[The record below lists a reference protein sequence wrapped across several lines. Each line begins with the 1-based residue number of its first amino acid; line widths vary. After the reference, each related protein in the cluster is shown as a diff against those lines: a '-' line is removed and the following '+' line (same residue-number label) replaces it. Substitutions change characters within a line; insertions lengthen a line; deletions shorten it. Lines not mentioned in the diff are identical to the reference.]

1 MSGTEDTIIRSATE
15 NDVDAVK
22 NLFVTVYGED
32 YPFTQFYDT
41 SWLKK
46 AVFDD
51 DTLFWVAVDQ
61 GRIVGTI
68 STLLTAG
75 NLSDLIGE
83 FGRLVVD
90 TKVGRKNIGT
100 RLFETATD
108 SVRSMIQFGFAE
120 ARTAHIGS
128 QKILERC
135 GFVPLGFEP
144 MKYKLQD
151 RESVVIYGKLL
162 GKTLDLRRNHP
173 RVIPEAAPLAMRVL
187 ESIGLGSDVVVVEED
202 DGYPSAE
209 EFDATAGQTDL
220 EIEDLSEQGWSP
232 LLRIERG
239 RVKGREV
246 FGNLSLAHGFFK
258 IKTQSTRYLMAKQ
271 GAVVVGGLG
280 FTHDP
285 IDQKVRIFELIG
297 IHEQIKGKLL
307 REAEQIAREDL
318 NAIYIEAD
326 VNAYMPAIQRTLE
339 RMGFMAVAYCPS
351 MVFEEVERLDV
362 IRMAKLTVPYFP
374 EEITLTESSEQIRE
388 FIERSLEDRREGG
401 LVAQAAKTTELFQH
415 LDEGD
420 IYHLA
425 QLGGIRTLA
434 KGEYLIQQGES
445 GDRLYIIISGSMQV
459 RIDDK
464 EVGRIGSGETVGEM
478 ALLKA
483 EPRMADVIALE
494 DSQAVEIRC
503 SDLMRLMNKRPRL
516 GSVVMRN
523 LAGDLSGKLRKIDVR
538 FSESIQRK

>member
-15 NDVDAVK
+15 NDVDSVK

-51 DTLFWVAVDQ
+51 DTFFWVAEDQ

-90 TKVGRKNIGT
+90 PEVGRKNIGT
-100 RLFETATD
+100 RLFETAID
-108 SVRSMIQFGFAE
+108 YVVGMIQFGFAE
-120 ARTAHIGS
+120 ARTTHIGS
-128 QKILERC
+128 QKILECC

-144 MKYKLQD
+144 VKYKLQD
-151 RESVVIYGKLL
+151 RESVVIYGKLF

-209 EFDATAGQTDL
+209 EIDSTAGQTNF

-258 IKTQSTRYLMAKQ
+258 IKTQSTRYLMARQ
-271 GAVVVGGLG
+271 GGAVVGGLG

-297 IHEQIKGKLL
+297 IHDQIKGKLL
-307 REAEQIAREDL
+307 RKAEQIAREDL
-318 NAIYIEAD
+318 NAFYIEAD
-326 VNAYMPAIQRTLE
+326 VNAYTPAIQRTLE

-374 EEITLTESSEQIRE
+374 EEIPLTDSAGQIRE

-434 KGEYLIQQGES
+434 KEEYLIQQGES

-464 EVGRIGSGETVGEM
+464 EVGRIGFGETVGEM

-523 LAGDLSGKLRKIDVR
+523 LAEDLSGKLRKIDVR
-538 FSESIQRK
+538 FSESNHRK

>member
-1 MSGTEDTIIRSATE
+1 MSGTEDTIIRMATE
-15 NDVDAVK
+15 NDVDSVK
-22 NLFVTVYGED
+22 NLFVTVYGKD

-51 DTLFWVAVDQ
+51 DTLFWVAENQ

-68 STLLTAG
+68 STLLTVG
-75 NLSDLIGE
+75 TLSDLIGE

-90 TKVGRKNIGT
+90 PAVRGKNIGT
-100 RLFETATD
+100 RLFETAIN

-135 GFVPLGFEP
+135 GFVSVGFEP
-144 MKYKLQD
+144 VKYKLQD
-151 RESVVIYGKLL
+151 RESVVIYGRLF
-162 GKTLDLRRNHP
+162 GQNPDLRRNHP
-173 RVIPEAAPLAMRVL
+173 RVIPEVAPLAMRVL
-187 ESIGLGSDVVVVEED
+187 EDIGIGSDVVVVEEE
-202 DGYPSAE
+202 DGYPAAE
-209 EFDATAGQTDL
+209 EFNSPAGQTDF

-258 IKTQSTRYLMAKQ
+258 IKTQSTRYLMARQ
-271 GAVVVGGLG
+271 GGAVVGGLG

-297 IHEQIKGKLL
+297 IHDQIKGKLL
-307 REAEQIAREDL
+307 RKAEQIAREDL
-318 NAIYIEAD
+318 NAFYIEAD
-326 VNAYMPAIQRTLE
+326 VNAYTPAIQRTLE
-339 RMGFMAVAYCPS
+339 RIGFMAAAYCPS

-362 IRMAKLTVPYFP
+362 IRMAKLTVPYFR
-374 EEITLTESSEQIRE
+374 EEIPLTDSAGQIRE

-401 LVAQAAKTTELFQH
+401 LVAQAAKATELFQR

-425 QLGGIRTLA
+425 QLGALRSLA
-434 KGEYLIQQGES
+434 EGEYLIHQDET
-445 GDRLYIIISGSMQV
+445 GDRIYIILSGTMRV
-459 RIDDK
+459 LIDKK
-464 EVGRIGSGETVGEM
+464 EVGRIGFGETVGEM

-494 DSQAVEIRC
+494 DSQVVEIRC
-503 SDLMRLMNKRPRL
+503 SDLLRLMNKRPRL

-523 LAGDLSGKLRKIDVR
+523 LAGDLSEKLRKIDVR
-538 FSESIQRK
+538 FSKSNHRK

>member
-1 MSGTEDTIIRSATE
+1 VRDLNDIMIRPATE

-22 NLFVTVYGED
+22 DLFVTVYGEE

-51 DTLFWVAVDQ
+51 DTFFWVAEDA

-68 STLLTAG
+68 SVLLTAG

-90 TKVGRKNIGT
+90 SEVRGKNIGT
-100 RLFETATD
+100 RLFETAIE
-108 SVRSMIQFGFAE
+108 SVLPMIQFGFAE

-135 GFVPLGFEP
+135 GFVPVGFEP
-144 MKYKLQD
+144 LKYKLRD
-151 RESVVIYGKLL
+151 RESVAIYGRLF
-162 GKTLDLRRNHP
+162 GRNLDLRRNHP
-173 RVIPEAAPLAMRVL
+173 RVIPEVAPLAMRVL
-187 ESIGLGSDVVVVEED
+187 KNIGLGSDVVVVEED
-202 DGYPSAE
+202 DGYPAADELDSPSMQKD
-209 EFDATAGQTDL
+209 F

-258 IKTQSTRYLMAKQ
+258 IKTQSTRYLVARQ
-271 GAVVVGGLG
+271 NGAVAGGLG

-297 IHEQIKGKLL
+297 IHDLVKGKLL
-307 REAEQIAREDL
+307 RRVEQIAREDL
-318 NAIYIEAD
+318 NVIYIDAD
-326 VNAYMPAIQRTLE
+326 VNAYTPAIQRTLE

-362 IRMAKLTVPYFP
+362 IRMAKLTVPYYR
-374 EEITLTESSEQIRE
+374 EEIPLTERAEQVRE

-401 LVAQAAKTTELFQH
+401 LVAQAAQATELFQH

-425 QLGGIRTLA
+425 QLGSLRTLA
-434 KGEYLIQQGES
+434 EGEYLIRQGDT
-445 GDRLYIIISGSMQV
+445 GDQIYIILSGTMQV
-459 RIDDK
+459 LIDGN
-464 EVGRIGSGETVGEM
+464 EVGRVGTGETVGEM

-483 EPRMADVIALE
+483 ETRVADVIALE
-494 DSQAVEIRC
+494 AVQVVEIQC
-503 SDLMRLMNKRPRL
+503 SDLMRLMNNRPRL
-516 GSVVMRN
+516 GSIVMRN
-523 LAGDLSGKLRKIDVR
+523 LAGDLSEKLRKIDVR
-538 FSESIQRK
+538 FSESERGK